1 MDDIAADAA
10 PLQLVFQNDGDTPM
24 EFVADL
30 LRNVFG
36 KPERDAIA
44 LTRLIGRG
52 KVACGPYP
60 PGVETALLAEAQKR
74 IRDSAHR
81 LIITSEVADASEQ
94 PEDEEFEYACEVLD
108 WHFDGMPPSR
118 LVTRVRQFPEHMR
131 PDVQVAWKKCLHPPS
146 ASSAFTRNFVMKWNS
161 RGC

>member
-1 MDDIAADAA
+1 M
-10 PLQLVFQNDGDTPM
+10 P
-24 EFVADL
+24 
-30 LRNVFG
+30 
-36 KPERDAIA
+36 
-44 LTRLIGRG
+44 
-52 KVACGPYP
+52 
-60 PGVETALLAEAQKR
+60 R
-74 IRDSAHR
+74 IRDSGHR

-94 PEDEEFEYACEVLD
+94 PVDEEFEYACEVLD

-131 PDVQVAWKKCLHPPS
+131 PDVQVALEKMPPS

>member
-44 LTRLIGRG
+44 FTQLIRQG

-60 PGVETALLAEAQKR
+60 PGVATALPAEAQKR
-74 IRDSAHR
+74 IRDSGHR

-131 PDVQVAWKKCLHPPS
+131 ADVQVALEKCSRRPS